1 MAMGRVLRERLRSE
15 AARGGSW
22 KIVRGDTVVVRAG
35 REKGKTGVVKEVLR
49 KEMRV
54 VVEGL
59 NKRRKPIKSDTPGRP
74 RWVEIEMP
82 IAYSNVGLADPLT
95 KKPVRSRW
103 VVDDSGLK
111 TRMTVGR
118 NASGAHVARPSL
130 EQVRE
135 RVIKARWGEEGEPD
149 RKPGAADTPLTEAL
163 RPTYEG

>member
-111 TRMTVGR
+111 TRMTV
-118 NASGAHVARPSL
+118 
-130 EQVRE
+130 RE